1 MPKKVYNNV
10 ADHRVIDN
18 DRVVEDVTKI
28 GLPET
33 KHGTSTISSA
43 GMVMDVDM
51 PNTTHLEA
59 MEFTIYHNNGVN
71 CGHLSDPGKHVI
83 EVRLAR
89 QQYDVGQAEI
99 NHESVKYRITGVYKG
114 TQEGDIETGS
124 PIGSTEK
131 YSVLR
136 YEKEVNG
143 EVEVLID
150 AMAGIIQHN
159 GVNYTDEIEN
169 LLK

>member
-10 ADHRVIDN
+10 ADHRLIDN
-18 DRVVEDVTKI
+18 GRVVEDVTKV
-28 GLPET
+28 GPPES
-33 KHGTSTISSA
+33 KHETSTISSA

-59 MEFTIYHNNGVN
+59 SEFTIYHNNGVN
-71 CGHLSDPGKHVI
+71 CGHLSDPGKHEF
-83 EVRLAR
+83 EVRIAR
-89 QQYDVGQAEI
+89 QQYDVQRGEI
-99 NHESVKYRITGVYKG
+99 GHEGVKYRVTGIYKG

-131 YSVLR
+131 YSTLR

-150 AMAGIIQHN
+150 AMSGIIMHN
-159 GVNYTDEIEN
+159 GVSYTDDVRN
-169 LLK
+169 LLE